1 MEATLKMGAVSSK
14 DHAMAGGA
22 GSLDRGA
29 QLPLNLVHE
38 GQTVQVVKLHG
49 GQETKQHLAT
59 LGFVE
64 GAEVKVVS
72 HAAPGVIVN
81 VKGANIAIDETMA
94 RKITT
99 R

>member
-1 MEATLKMGAVSSK
+1 MEAAIEMGAVNS
-14 DHAMAGGA
+14 AAQATVGGA
-22 GSLDRGA
+22 GVSRGG

-38 GQTVQVVKLHG
+38 GETVQVVKLHG
-49 GQETKQHLAT
+49 NQETKQHLGT

-72 HAAPGVIVN
+72 HAASGVIVK
-81 VKGANIAIDETMA
+81 VKGANIAIDESMA

-99 R
+99 C